1 MQKDNMEPAYI
12 KLQKDI
18 MDRIKKG
25 EIKIGEK
32 LESEREISEK
42 YNISRMTVRQ
52 AIGNLVNQGVLE
64 RRKGIGTFVCS
75 PRITQNNIMSFTEI
89 VTKTGL
95 KPKTEVLNFRRCD
108 REEMSIPELKDE
120 CIYEIQRRRKVEDE
134 VVGIETAYIPFKYI
148 GTIKIQDLEGSLFNF
163 LKEQGLNIKFST
175 ASIQS
180 VLMSS
185 AQYKLFETERTL
197 PLLMIESRYFNENN
211 ELIFIENSIY
221 NCQVYKLNINI
232 RKDF

>member
-1 MQKDNMEPAYI
+1 MPKDNMEPAYI
-12 KLQKDI
+12 KLQNDI

-32 LESEREISEK
+32 LESEREIAEK

-52 AIGNLVNQGVLE
+52 AIGNLVNIGVLE

-75 PRITQNNIMSFTEI
+75 PKITQNNIMSFTEI
-89 VTKTGL
+89 VNETGL
-95 KPKTEVLNFRRCD
+95 KSKTEVLNFRRCEKD
-108 REEMSIPELKDE
+108 EMSIPELKDE
-120 CIYEIQRRRKVEDE
+120 CIYEIQRRRKIEDE

-148 GTIKIQDLEGSLFNF
+148 SSIKIQDLEGSLFNF
-163 LKEQGLNIKFST
+163 LKKQGLNIKLSK

-180 VLMSS
+180 LLMSS
-185 AQYKLFETERTL
+185 AHYKLFETERIL
-197 PLLMIESRYFNENN
+197 PLLMVESRYFDENN

-232 RKDF
+232 SNDF